1 MTDIVLAAFIEGD
14 QVLMARRAEHKK
26 QFPRHWDL
34 IGGHVEAE
42 EAVEA
47 ALVREAEEEV
57 GLIPTIF
64 RDVGTFNDI
73 GTETTYHLYV
83 VTEWLNGRPKL
94 LGNEHSELTWVR
106 VSDATSLHPLAHPKI
121 ISAVNL
127 V

>member
-14 QVLMARRAEHKK
+14 QVLMARRGEHEK
-26 QFPRHWDL
+26 QFPGHWDL

-47 ALVREAEEEV
+47 ALVREAEEEL
-57 GLIPTIF
+57 GLTPTIF

-73 GTETTYHLYV
+73 GTV
-83 VTEWLNGRPKL
+83 SFVRCDRMIDRPKL
-94 LGNEHSELTWVR
+94 LGDEHSELTWVR
-106 VSDATSLHPLAHPKI
+106 VSEATFLHPLAHPKI
-121 ISAVNL
+121 MSAVSL